1 MEKKKIKMKKENYLD
16 KIPVKS
22 SSISWKTE
30 EEKVTLEIENKG
42 IYNRV
47 FQKLLKKPKVSYIH
61 LDEIGSRVWPLIDGE
76 KSIFEIGALLKDEL
90 GERLEPLYE
99 RLSLYFNSLDK
110 CNFIT
115 WKK

>member
-1 MEKKKIKMKKENYLD
+1 MKKENYLD

-22 SSISWKTE
+22 ERISWKTE
-30 EEKVTLEIENKG
+30 EEKITLEIENKG
-42 IYNRV
+42 VYNRL
-47 FQKLLKKPKVSYIH
+47 FQKILKKPKVSYIH

-76 KSIFEIGALLKDEL
+76 KTIFEIGVLLKNEL
-90 GERLEPLYE
+90 GEKIEPLYE
-99 RLSLYFNSLDK
+99 RLSSYFNSLYR